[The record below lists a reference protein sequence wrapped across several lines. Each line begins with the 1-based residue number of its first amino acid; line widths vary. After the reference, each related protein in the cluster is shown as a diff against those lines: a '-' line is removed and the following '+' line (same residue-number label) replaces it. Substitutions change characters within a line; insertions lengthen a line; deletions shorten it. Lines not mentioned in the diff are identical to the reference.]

1 MRRLI
6 FGFIIS
12 LALASSLYSQGIPL
26 ERFNDD
32 INKFELEGW
41 EVNQLIKESEENY
54 LLRTEVELL
63 YSLNTAL
70 SRENSIL
77 FLKAS
82 NLETTLLNKDTQ
94 IQFQIEVM
102 DFKDKLLIDCKDIHK
117 DGYNSIKNLEWAL
130 KKEKIKSKWYQW
142 SSSAATVI
150 ILYGI
155 FRELKR

>member
-6 FGFIIS
+6 FGCLLS

-26 ERFNDD
+26 ERFNDET
-32 INKFELEGW
+32 NKFELEGW

-54 LLRTEVELL
+54 LLRAEVQIL
-63 YSLNTAL
+63 YSLRESLTK
-70 SRENSIL
+70 ENSIL
-77 FLKAS
+77 FLKSS
-82 NLETTLLNKDTQ
+82 NLETTLLNRDRQ
-94 IQFQIEVM
+94 IQIQVESMV
-102 DFKDKLLIDCKDIHK
+102 FKDKLLLDCKAVHK
-117 DGYNSIKNLEWAL
+117 EGYDSIKNLEWAL

-142 SSSAATVI
+142 SSSAATVL